1 MRLSLGR
8 CRKRSKGECPP
19 SPTCPAIASKA
30 RKHWRC
36 GTLATSQSWAQNQ
49 PPHSRKPNEYAGS
62 AKFLLR
68 ADLSVPLSE
77 EFPVSWPGLPPFRKR
92 VLNWFENYREP
103 NGEEVRSLGHF
114 YDQSLELDE
123 HTGTHMDFPAHI
135 LVPQALAEYD
145 KAFAQGSLLR
155 TFAGPAIVLDATAD
169 LDRAPAGISP
179 RVSVDTAL
187 AWERQNGS
195 IESGDIVLINT
206 GYMDHYFAAFPQGS
220 VWCTKRSNRKVFPAG
235 QFLRMSAFA
244 CSVSGEYGTWALRR
258 RAWGR
263 WMMPSAHISRA
274 WHRGLHLPR
283 GLSTSTKCRREVD
296 FMSAFR

>member
-1 MRLSLGR
+1 M
-8 CRKRSKGECPP
+8 
-19 SPTCPAIASKA
+19 AD
-30 RKHWRC
+30 
-36 GTLATSQSWAQNQ
+36 
-49 PPHSRKPNEYAGS
+49 
-62 AKFLLR
+62 LR
-68 ADLSVPLSE
+68 ALWNTLECVDLSVPLSE

-135 LVPQALAEYD
+135 LAPQALAEYD

-169 LDRAPAGISP
+169 LNQAPAGISP
-179 RVSVDTAL
+179 RVSVETAL

-206 GYMDHYFAAFPQGS
+206 GYMDHYFAAFPEGRRLVHEGVESKSVPGWPVPSDECFRLLGERGVRHVGIASPSMGALDDALGTHLAGLAQGITFAEGL
-220 VWCTKRSNRKVFPAG
+220 VNLGKVPARGGLYVGLPLKISG
-235 QFLRMSAFA
+235 QSGSPIRAVAF
-244 CSVSGEYGTWALRR
+244 VPKEGKGIEWDMKGKL
-258 RAWGR
+258 
-263 WMMPSAHISRA
+263 PS
-274 WHRGLHLPR
+274 
-283 GLSTSTKCRREVD
+283 
-296 FMSAFR
+296 